1 MTERESLTGRERNKE
16 REGVCNEARSGINV
30 NQSVLGFN
38 LLRDQRGW
46 DQSVVWTVAVLAR
59 ALICRSRRHR
69 RRRHPNE
76 PKSLT
81 IRHVDTGGARQ

>member
-1 MTERESLTGRERNKE
+1 MDRYEKKMERKKE
-16 REGVCNEARSGINV
+16 KEARSGINV
-30 NQSVLGFN
+30 NQSVVGFN
-38 LLRDQRGW
+38 LFWDQREWG